1 MGLLNGVDR
10 VYYEGEDL
18 GNYQFTSLDDIISQ
32 FQIAYVGE
40 DKIISKIKRAD
51 VAFHAQRALQELS
64 FDTLKSIKAQEIVL
78 PPTLSMILPRD
89 YVNYTKVSTVDSA
102 GIKHPLYPTKDT
114 SNPFSVKQKPS
125 GDYSFDDSGELVK
138 NHSFDES
145 IGGTWSFTKP
155 QSKPSAAWTN
165 AGLPDP
171 DVNNNY
177 IALYKYDKI
186 GTQPGDT
193 TFSWNDLQVGKLNFE
208 TYPNGH
214 GANNYFMG
222 YPSGWSRK
230 YGAWQKVD
238 VSNLFFIDLEANG
251 QSAGQVKD
259 NVDIA
264 CDFGELRVGLSSV
277 DPEEIAISQGTV
289 AANSLPKEVRLATG
303 TGVGPFSIHEAENYD
318 LGYLEWNDG
327 TQSWKHLR
335 DVDVSEYDYVWVWI
349 QSYSPWKP
357 YSITEWVTI
366 PGEEVGDPNSS
377 VFGNSGSVNRVA
389 AVKINSAES
398 DNMLREANADKSS
411 TARNNYNSS
420 TPSENTNDNYE
431 DDTYWPANGSRY
443 GIDTTRAQ
451 VNGSFYVDNRMG
463 KINFSSNISGK
474 TVILDYIS
482 DSLGTDEEMQVH
494 KFAEE
499 AMYKCIAYAILSTR
513 ANTQEYIVQ
522 RFKKERFAAMR
533 TAKLR
538 MSNIKIEELTQILR
552 GKSKWIKH

>member
-64 FDTLKSIKAQEIVL
+64 FDTLKSVKAHEIVL

-89 YVNYTKVSTVDSA
+89 YVNYTRVSTVDSS

-114 SNPFSVKQKPS
+114 SNPFSVKQK
-125 GDYSFDDSGELVK
+125 GTGAYSFDNSGELVK
-138 NHSFDES
+138 NHTFDES
-145 IGGTWSFTKP
+145 INGTWEYTPAS
-155 QSKPSAAWTN
+155 SAASAAWTN
-165 AGLPDP
+165 ASEIDGQGQ
-171 DVNNNY
+171 Y
-177 IALYKYDKI
+177 FARYKYDKI
-186 GTQPGDT
+186 GTQSGDT
-193 TFSWNDLQVGKLNFE
+193 TFPWNDLQAGKLNFE
-208 TYPNGH
+208 SYPHKAFG
-214 GANNYFMG
+214 GTAA
-222 YPSGWSRK
+222 GWARE
-230 YGAWQKVD
+230 YGAWQKID
-238 VSNLFFIDLEANG
+238 VSNLFFIDLEVNG
-251 QSAGQVKD
+251 QSAAQITD
-259 NVDIA
+259 NVTIA
-264 CDFGELRVGLSSV
+264 CDFGELRVGLSSI
-277 DPEEIAISQGTV
+277 DPEEIAVSQGTV
-289 AANSLPKEVRLATG
+289 SRNSLPKNVRLATG
-303 TGVGPFSIHEAENYD
+303 SGAGNFSIHRAENYD

-327 TQSWKHLR
+327 TSSWKHLR
-335 DVDVSEYDYVWVWI
+335 DVDVSEYDYIWVWV
-349 QSYSPWKP
+349 QSFSPWTP
-357 YSITEWVTI
+357 YSITEFTTE
-366 PGEEVGDPNSS
+366 PGDDPGVPNSS
-377 VFGNSGSVNRVA
+377 VFGNSGSVNRVG
-389 AVKINSAES
+389 AVKINSAEP
-398 DNMLREANADKSS
+398 DNMLREANADRSS

-420 TPSENTNDNYE
+420 TPSENNNDNYE
-431 DDTYWPANGSRY
+431 DDTYWPSNGSRY

-513 ANTQEYIVQ
+513 ANTQEYIIQ

>member
-64 FDTLKSIKAQEIVL
+64 FDTLKSVKAQEIVL

-114 SNPFSVKQKPS
+114 SNPFSVKQK
-125 GDYSFDDSGELVK
+125 GTGAYSFDNSGELVK
-138 NHSFDES
+138 NHTFNES
-145 IGGTWSFTKP
+145 INGTWEYTPASP
-155 QSKPSAAWTN
+155 AASASWTN
-165 AGLPDP
+165 ASEVDNQGQ
-171 DVNNNY
+171 Y
-177 IALYKYDKI
+177 FAKYKYDKI
-186 GTQPGDT
+186 GTQSGDT
-193 TFSWNDLQVGKLNFE
+193 TFPWNDLQAGKLNFE
-208 TYPNGH
+208 SYPHKKFG
-214 GANNYFMG
+214 GTAA
-222 YPSGWSRK
+222 GWARE
-230 YGAWQKVD
+230 YGAWQKID
-238 VSNLFFIDLEANG
+238 VSNLFFIDLEVNG
-251 QSAGQVKD
+251 QSAPQIKD
-259 NVDIA
+259 NVYIA

-277 DPEEIAISQGTV
+277 DPEEVAISQGTV
-289 AANSLPKEVRLATG
+289 ARNSLPINVRLATG
-303 TGVGPFSIHEAENYD
+303 SGAGNFSIHRAENYD

-327 TQSWKHLR
+327 TSSWKHLR
-335 DVDVSEYDYVWVWI
+335 DVDVSEYDYVWVWV
-349 QSYSPWKP
+349 QSVSPWTS
-357 YSITEWVTI
+357 YSITEFTTPPGDD
-366 PGEEVGDPNSS
+366 PGEPNVS
-377 VFGNSGSVNRVA
+377 VFGNSGSVNRVGA
-389 AVKINSAES
+389 IKINSAEP
-398 DNMLREANADKSS
+398 DNMLRESYADRSS

-420 TPSENTNDNYE
+420 TPSENTNDDYE

-443 GIDTTRAQ
+443 GIDPVRAQ
-451 VNGSFYVDNRMG
+451 INGSFYVDNRLG

-513 ANTQEYIVQ
+513 ANTQEYIIQ

>member
-64 FDTLKSIKAQEIVL
+64 FDTLKSVKAQEIVL

-89 YVNYTKVSTVDSA
+89 YVNYTKVSTVDSS

-114 SNPFSVKQKPS
+114 SNPFSVKQK
-125 GDYSFDDSGELVK
+125 GTGAYSFDNSGELVK
-138 NHSFDES
+138 NHTFNES
-145 IGGTWSFTKP
+145 INGTWEYTPASP
-155 QSKPSAAWTN
+155 AASASWTN
-165 AGLPDP
+165 ASEQD
-171 DVNNNY
+171 
-177 IALYKYDKI
+177 ALQQYFARYKYDKI
-186 GTQPGDT
+186 GTQSGDT
-193 TFSWNDLQVGKLNFE
+193 TFPWNDLQAGKLNFE
-208 TYPNGH
+208 SYPHKKFG
-214 GANNYFMG
+214 GTAA
-222 YPSGWSRK
+222 GWARE
-230 YGAWQKVD
+230 YGAWQKID
-238 VSNLFFIDLEANG
+238 VSNLFFIDLEVNG
-251 QSAGQVKD
+251 QSAAQIKD

-277 DPEEIAISQGTV
+277 DPEEVAISQGTV
-289 AANSLPKEVRLATG
+289 ARNSLPINVRLATG
-303 TGVGPFSIHEAENYD
+303 SGAGNFSIHRAENYD

-327 TQSWKHLR
+327 TSSWKHLR
-335 DVDVSEYDYVWVWI
+335 DVDVSEYDYIWVWV
-349 QSYSPWKP
+349 QSFSPWTS
-357 YSITEWVTI
+357 YSITEFTTE
-366 PGEEVGDPNSS
+366 PGDDPGAPNSS
-377 VFGNSGSVNRVA
+377 VFGNSGSVNRVG
-389 AVKINSAES
+389 AVKINSAEP

-431 DDTYWPANGSRY
+431 DDTYWPASGSRY

>member
-32 FQIAYVGE
+32 FQVAYVGE

-64 FDTLKSIKAQEIVL
+64 FDTLKSVKAQEIVL

-89 YVNYTKVSTVDSA
+89 YVNYTKVSTVDSS

-114 SNPFSVKQKPS
+114 SNPFSVKQK
-125 GDYSFDDSGELVK
+125 GTGAYSFDNSGELVK
-138 NHSFDES
+138 NHTFNES
-145 IGGTWSFTKP
+145 INGTWEYTPASP
-155 QSKPSAAWTN
+155 AASASWTN
-165 AGLPDP
+165 ASEQD
-171 DVNNNY
+171 
-177 IALYKYDKI
+177 ALQQYFARYKYDKI
-186 GTQPGDT
+186 GTQSGDT
-193 TFSWNDLQVGKLNFE
+193 TFPWNDLQAGKLNFE
-208 TYPNGH
+208 SYPHKKFG
-214 GANNYFMG
+214 GTAA
-222 YPSGWSRK
+222 GWARE
-230 YGAWQKVD
+230 YGAWQKID
-238 VSNLFFIDLEANG
+238 VSNLFFIDLEVNG
-251 QSAGQVKD
+251 QSAAQIKD

-277 DPEEIAISQGTV
+277 DPEEVAISQGTV
-289 AANSLPKEVRLATG
+289 ARNSLPINVRLATG
-303 TGVGPFSIHEAENYD
+303 SGAGNFSIHRAENYD

-327 TQSWKHLR
+327 TSSWKHLR
-335 DVDVSEYDYVWVWI
+335 DVDVSEYDYIWVWV
-349 QSYSPWKP
+349 QSFSPWTS
-357 YSITEWVTI
+357 YSITEFTTE
-366 PGEEVGDPNSS
+366 PGDDPGAPNSS
-377 VFGNSGSVNRVA
+377 VFGNSGSVNRVG
-389 AVKINSAES
+389 AVKINSAEP

-431 DDTYWPANGSRY
+431 DDTYWPASGSRY

>member
-64 FDTLKSIKAQEIVL
+64 FDTLKSVKAQEIVL

-114 SNPFSVKQKPS
+114 SNPFSVKQK
-125 GDYSFDDSGELVK
+125 GTGAYSFDNSGELVK
-138 NHSFDES
+138 NHTFNES
-145 IGGTWSFTKP
+145 INGTWEYTPASP
-155 QSKPSAAWTN
+155 AASASWTN
-165 AGLPDP
+165 ASEVDNQGQ
-171 DVNNNY
+171 Y
-177 IALYKYDKI
+177 FAKYKYDKI
-186 GTQPGDT
+186 GTQSGDT
-193 TFSWNDLQVGKLNFE
+193 TFPWNDLQAGKLNFE
-208 TYPNGH
+208 SYPHKKFG
-214 GANNYFMG
+214 GTAA
-222 YPSGWSRK
+222 GWARE
-230 YGAWQKVD
+230 YGAWQKID
-238 VSNLFFIDLEANG
+238 VSNLFFIDLEVNG
-251 QSAGQVKD
+251 QSAAQIKD

-264 CDFGELRVGLSSV
+264 CDFGELRVGLSTV
-277 DPEEIAISQGTV
+277 DPEEVAISQGTV
-289 AANSLPKEVRLATG
+289 ARNSLPINVRLATG
-303 TGVGPFSIHEAENYD
+303 SGAGNFSIHRAENYD

-327 TQSWKHLR
+327 TSSWKHLR
-335 DVDVSEYDYVWVWI
+335 DVDVSEYDYVWVWV
-349 QSYSPWKP
+349 QSVSPWTP
-357 YSITEWVTI
+357 YSITEFTTPPGDD
-366 PGEEVGDPNSS
+366 PGEPNVS
-377 VFGNSGSVNRVA
+377 VFGNSGSVNRVGA
-389 AVKINSAES
+389 IKINSAEP
-398 DNMLREANADKSS
+398 DNMLRESYADRSS

-420 TPSENTNDNYE
+420 TPSENTNDDYE

-443 GIDTTRAQ
+443 GIDPVRAQ
-451 VNGSFYVDNRMG
+451 INGSFYVDNRLG

-513 ANTQEYIVQ
+513 ANTQEYIIQ

>member
-64 FDTLKSIKAQEIVL
+64 FDTLKSVKAQEIVL

-114 SNPFSVKQKPS
+114 SNPFSVKQK
-125 GDYSFDDSGELVK
+125 GTGAYSFDNSGELVK
-138 NHSFDES
+138 NHTFNES
-145 IGGTWSFTKP
+145 INGTWEYTPASP
-155 QSKPSAAWTN
+155 AASASWTN
-165 AGLPDP
+165 ASEVDNQGQ
-171 DVNNNY
+171 Y
-177 IALYKYDKI
+177 FAKYKYDKI
-186 GTQPGDT
+186 GTQSGDT
-193 TFSWNDLQVGKLNFE
+193 TFPWNDLQAGKLNFE
-208 TYPNGH
+208 SYPHKKFG
-214 GANNYFMG
+214 GTAA
-222 YPSGWSRK
+222 GWARE
-230 YGAWQKVD
+230 YGAWQKID
-238 VSNLFFIDLEANG
+238 VSNLFFIDLEVNG
-251 QSAGQVKD
+251 QSAAQIKD

-264 CDFGELRVGLSSV
+264 CDFGELRVGLSTV
-277 DPEEIAISQGTV
+277 DPEEVAISQGTV
-289 AANSLPKEVRLATG
+289 ARNSLPINVRLATG
-303 TGVGPFSIHEAENYD
+303 SGAGNFSIHRAENYD

-327 TQSWKHLR
+327 TSSWKHLR
-335 DVDVSEYDYVWVWI
+335 DVDVSEYDYVWVWV
-349 QSYSPWKP
+349 QSVSPWTS
-357 YSITEWVTI
+357 YSITEFTTPPGDD
-366 PGEEVGDPNSS
+366 PGEPNVS
-377 VFGNSGSVNRVA
+377 VFGNSGSVNRVGA
-389 AVKINSAES
+389 IKINSAEP
-398 DNMLREANADKSS
+398 DNMLRESYADRSS

-420 TPSENTNDNYE
+420 TPSENTNDDYE

-443 GIDTTRAQ
+443 GIDPVRAQ
-451 VNGSFYVDNRMG
+451 INGSFYVDNRLG

-513 ANTQEYIVQ
+513 ANTQEYIIQ

>member
-64 FDTLKSIKAQEIVL
+64 FDTLKSVKAHEIVL

-89 YVNYTKVSTVDSA
+89 YVNYTRVSTVDSS

-114 SNPFSVKQKPS
+114 SNPFSVKQK
-125 GDYSFDDSGELVK
+125 GTGAYSFDNSGELVK
-138 NHSFDES
+138 NHTFDES
-145 IGGTWSFTKP
+145 INGTWEYTPAS
-155 QSKPSAAWTN
+155 SAASAAWTN
-165 AGLPDP
+165 ASEIDGQGQ
-171 DVNNNY
+171 Y
-177 IALYKYDKI
+177 FARYKYDKI
-186 GTQPGDT
+186 GTQSGDT
-193 TFSWNDLQVGKLNFE
+193 TFPWNDLQAGKLNFE
-208 TYPNGH
+208 SYPHKAFG
-214 GANNYFMG
+214 GTAA
-222 YPSGWSRK
+222 GWARE
-230 YGAWQKVD
+230 YGAWQKID
-238 VSNLFFIDLEANG
+238 VSNLFFIDLEVNG
-251 QSAGQVKD
+251 QSAAQIKD
-259 NVDIA
+259 NVTIA
-264 CDFGELRVGLSSV
+264 CDFGELRVGLSSI
-277 DPEEIAISQGTV
+277 DPEEIAVSQGTV
-289 AANSLPKEVRLATG
+289 SRNSLPKNVRLATG
-303 TGVGPFSIHEAENYD
+303 SGAGNFSIHRAENYD

-327 TQSWKHLR
+327 TSSWKHLR
-335 DVDVSEYDYVWVWI
+335 DVDVSEYDYIWVWV
-349 QSYSPWKP
+349 QSFSPWTP
-357 YSITEWVTI
+357 YSITEFTTE
-366 PGEEVGDPNSS
+366 PGDDPGVPNSS
-377 VFGNSGSVNRVA
+377 VFGNSGSVNRVG
-389 AVKINSAES
+389 AVKINSAEP
-398 DNMLREANADKSS
+398 DNMLREANADRSS

-420 TPSENTNDNYE
+420 TPSENNNDNYE
-431 DDTYWPANGSRY
+431 DDTYWPSNGSRY

-513 ANTQEYIVQ
+513 ANTQEYIIQ

>member
-1 MGLLNGVDR
+1 MGLLDGSVDR
-10 VYYEGEDL
+10 NYYEENDL
-18 GNYQFTSLDDIISQ
+18 GNYQFTSLDDIIGQ
-32 FQIAYVGE
+32 FEIAYVGE
-40 DKIISKIKRAD
+40 GKIIPKIKRAD
-51 VAFHAQRALQELS
+51 IAFHAQRALQELS
-64 FDTLKSIKAQEIVL
+64 FDTLKSVKAHEIVL

-165 AGLPDP
+165 ASLPDP
-171 DVNNNY
+171 DVNDNY

-193 TFSWNDLQVGKLNFE
+193 TFSWNDLQIGKLNFE

-214 GANNYFMG
+214 GANDYFVG

-259 NVDIA
+259 NIDIA

-366 PGEEVGDPNSS
+366 PGEDVGDPNSS

-398 DNMLREANADKSS
+398 DNMLREASADRSS

-420 TPSENTNDNYE
+420 KPSEDKYNYNYE
-431 DDTYWPANGSRY
+431 NENYRSINNNRY
-443 GIDTTRAQ
+443 GLNPNHAQ
-451 VNGSFYVDNRMG
+451 ANGSFYIDNRLG

-482 DSLGTDEEMQVH
+482 DSLGTDAEMQVH

-499 AMYKCIAYAILSTR
+499 AMYKCIAYAILST
-513 ANTQEYIVQ
+513 TVYGQQY
-522 RFKKERFAAMR
+522 
-533 TAKLR
+533 
-538 MSNIKIEELTQILR
+538 
-552 GKSKWIKH
+552 

>member
-32 FQIAYVGE
+32 FQVAYVGE

-64 FDTLKSIKAQEIVL
+64 FDTLKSVKAQEIVL

-89 YVNYTKVSTVDSA
+89 YVNYTKVSTVDSS

-114 SNPFSVKQKPS
+114 SNPFSVKQK
-125 GDYSFDDSGELVK
+125 GTGAYSFDNSGELVK
-138 NHSFDES
+138 NHTFNES
-145 IGGTWSFTKP
+145 INGTWEYTPASP
-155 QSKPSAAWTN
+155 AASASWTN
-165 AGLPDP
+165 ASEQD
-171 DVNNNY
+171 
-177 IALYKYDKI
+177 ALQQYFARYKYDKI
-186 GTQPGDT
+186 GTQSGDT
-193 TFSWNDLQVGKLNFE
+193 TFPWNDLQAGKLNFE
-208 TYPNGH
+208 SYPHKKFG
-214 GANNYFMG
+214 GTAA
-222 YPSGWSRK
+222 GWARE
-230 YGAWQKVD
+230 YGAWQKID
-238 VSNLFFIDLEANG
+238 VSNLFFIDLEVNG
-251 QSAGQVKD
+251 QSAPQIKD

-277 DPEEIAISQGTV
+277 DPEEVAISQGTV
-289 AANSLPKEVRLATG
+289 ARNSLPINVRLATG
-303 TGVGPFSIHEAENYD
+303 SGAGNFSIHRAENYD

-327 TQSWKHLR
+327 TSSWKHLR
-335 DVDVSEYDYVWVWI
+335 DVDVSEYDYIWVWV
-349 QSYSPWKP
+349 QSFSPWTS
-357 YSITEWVTI
+357 YSITEFTTE
-366 PGEEVGDPNSS
+366 PGDDPGAPNSS
-377 VFGNSGSVNRVA
+377 VFGNSGSVNRVG
-389 AVKINSAES
+389 AVKINSAEP

-431 DDTYWPANGSRY
+431 DDTYWPASGSRY

-499 AMYKCIAYAILSTR
+499 AMYKSIMYGLLSVKSNVPEMVVR
-513 ANTQEYIVQ
+513 RY
-522 RFKKERFAAMR
+522 KKERFSAVR
-533 TAKLR
+533 QAKLR
-538 MSNIKIEELTQILR
+538 LSSIKLGEITQILR
-552 GKSKWIKH
+552 GKSKQIKH

>member
-32 FQIAYVGE
+32 FQVAYVGE

-64 FDTLKSIKAQEIVL
+64 FDTLKSVKAHEIVL

-89 YVNYTKVSTVDSA
+89 YVNYTRVSTVDSA

-114 SNPFSVKQKPS
+114 SNPFSVKQK
-125 GDYSFDDSGELVK
+125 GTGAYSFDNSGELVK
-138 NHSFDES
+138 NHTFDES
-145 IGGTWSFTKP
+145 INGTWEYTPASP
-155 QSKPSAAWTN
+155 APSAVWTN
-165 AGLPDP
+165 ASEQD
-171 DVNNNY
+171 
-177 IALYKYDKI
+177 ALQQYFARYKYDKI
-186 GTQPGDT
+186 GTQSGDT
-193 TFSWNDLQVGKLNFE
+193 TFPWNDLQAGKLNFE
-208 TYPNGH
+208 SYPHKAFG
-214 GANNYFMG
+214 GTAA
-222 YPSGWSRK
+222 GWARE
-230 YGAWQKVD
+230 YGAWQKID
-238 VSNLFFIDLEANG
+238 VSNLFFIDLEVNG
-251 QSAGQVKD
+251 QSAPQIKD

-277 DPEEIAISQGTV
+277 DPEEIAISQGSV
-289 AANSLPKEVRLATG
+289 ARNSLPKNVRLSTG
-303 TGVGPFSIHEAENYD
+303 SGAGNFSIHRAENYD

-327 TQSWKHLR
+327 TSSWKHLR
-335 DVDVSEYDYVWVWI
+335 DVDVSEYDYVWVWV
-349 QSYSPWKP
+349 QSFSPWTS
-357 YSITEWVTI
+357 YSITEFTTE
-366 PGEEVGDPNSS
+366 PGDDPGAPNSS
-377 VFGNSGSVNRVA
+377 VFGNSGSVNRVG
-389 AVKINSAES
+389 AVKINSAEP
-398 DNMLREANADKSS
+398 DNMLREANADRSS
-411 TARNNYNSS
+411 TARNSYNASS
-420 TPSENTNDNYE
+420 TLENNNNE
-431 DDTYWPANGSRY
+431 DDAYLPMGGNRY
-443 GIDTTRAQ
+443 GIEPQYAQ
-451 VNGSFYVDNRMG
+451 SNGTFYVDNRMG

-513 ANTQEYIVQ
+513 ANTQEYIIQ

>member
-64 FDTLKSIKAQEIVL
+64 FDTLKSVKAHEIVL

-89 YVNYTKVSTVDSA
+89 YVNYTRISTVDSS

-114 SNPFSVKQKPS
+114 SNPFSVKQK
-125 GDYSFDDSGELVK
+125 GTGAYSFDNSGELVK
-138 NHSFDES
+138 NHTFDES
-145 IGGTWSFTKP
+145 INGTWEYTPAS
-155 QSKPSAAWTN
+155 SAASAAWTN
-165 AGLPDP
+165 ASEIDGQGQ
-171 DVNNNY
+171 Y
-177 IALYKYDKI
+177 FARYKYDKI
-186 GTQPGDT
+186 GTQSGDT
-193 TFSWNDLQVGKLNFE
+193 TFPWNDLQAGKLNFE
-208 TYPNGH
+208 SYPHKAFG
-214 GANNYFMG
+214 GTAA
-222 YPSGWSRK
+222 GWARE
-230 YGAWQKVD
+230 YGAWQKID
-238 VSNLFFIDLEANG
+238 VSNLFFIDLEVNG
-251 QSAGQVKD
+251 QSAAQIKD
-259 NVDIA
+259 NVTIA
-264 CDFGELRVGLSSV
+264 CDFGELRVGLSSI
-277 DPEEIAISQGTV
+277 DPEEIAVSQGTV
-289 AANSLPKEVRLATG
+289 SRNSLPKNVRLATG
-303 TGVGPFSIHEAENYD
+303 SGAGNFSIHRAENYD

-327 TQSWKHLR
+327 TSSWKHLR
-335 DVDVSEYDYVWVWI
+335 DVDVSEYDYVWVWV
-349 QSYSPWKP
+349 QSFSPWTSD
-357 YSITEWVTI
+357 SITEFTTE
-366 PGEEVGDPNSS
+366 PGDNPGDPNSS
-377 VFGNSGSVNRVA
+377 VFGNSGSVNRVG
-389 AVKINSAES
+389 AVKINSAEP
-398 DNMLREANADKSS
+398 DNMLREANADRSS

-420 TPSENTNDNYE
+420 TPSENNNDNYE
-431 DDTYWPANGSRY
+431 DDTYWPSNGSRY

-513 ANTQEYIVQ
+513 ANTQEYIIQ